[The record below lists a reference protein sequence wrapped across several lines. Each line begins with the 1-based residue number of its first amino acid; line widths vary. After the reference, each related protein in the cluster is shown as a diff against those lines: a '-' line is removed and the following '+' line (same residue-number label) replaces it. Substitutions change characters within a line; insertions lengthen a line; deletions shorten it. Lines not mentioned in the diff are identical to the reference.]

1 MTKEDF
7 LRELSTNLNITLTE
21 KQISELDFYAKF
33 LLEYNEHTNLTAIK
47 TLEDVYLKH
56 FYDSLTIVK
65 NVDLTQVT
73 TLLDIGTGAGFPGMV
88 LKIVFPNL
96 KVTLL
101 DSNNKKIAFLKELAA
116 KLALNVEIIYDRAE
130 IFVQN
135 RREYY
140 DIVTSRAVADLS
152 ILAELAIP
160 YLKVGGNF
168 IAMKANYQEELH
180 NALNIIKKLNS
191 KVTKITEFT
200 LGNTDMNTS
209 SEIFFLFFNILH
221 YLYLYYLL
229 IENYRSISLHQTSQ
243 DQLYRPKY

>member
-1 MTKEDF
+1 MTKNDF
-7 LRELSTNLNITLTE
+7 LSELARLGIDLTK
-21 KQISELDFYAKF
+21 KQINDLEIYAKF
-33 LLEYNEHTNLTAIK
+33 LLEYNEHTNLTAITK
-47 TLEDVYLKH
+47 PDKVYLKH

-65 NVDLTQVT
+65 NVDLNKVT

-88 LKIVFPNL
+88 LKIVYPNL

-101 DSNNKKIAFLKELAA
+101 DSNNKKVAFLKELAE
-116 KLALNVEIIYDRAE
+116 KLNLDVEIIYNRAE

-168 IAMKANYQEELH
+168 IAMKANYQDELH
-180 NALNIIKKLNS
+180 NAENIIKKLNS

-200 LGNTDMNTS
+200 LPATDMNRGIITINK
-209 SEIFFLFFNILH
+209 EKITNKK
-221 YLYLYYLL
+221 YP
-229 IENYRSISLHQTSQ
+229 RSYNTIKKDAQIKLQKHQ
-243 DQLYRPKY
+243 

>member
-1 MTKEDF
+1 MTKNDF
-7 LRELSTNLNITLTE
+7 LSELARLGIDLTK
-21 KQISELDFYAKF
+21 KQINDLEIYAKF
-33 LLEYNEHTNLTAIK
+33 LLEYNEHTNLTAITK
-47 TLEDVYLKH
+47 PDEVYLKH

-65 NVDLTQVT
+65 NVDLNKVT

-88 LKIVFPNL
+88 LKIVYPNL

-101 DSNNKKIAFLKELAA
+101 DSNNKKVAFLKELAE
-116 KLALNVEIIYDRAE
+116 KLNLDVEIIYNRAE

-168 IAMKANYQEELH
+168 IAMKANYQDELH
-180 NALNIIKKLNS
+180 NAENIIKKLNS
-191 KVTKITEFT
+191 KVTKITEFI
-200 LGNTDMNTS
+200 LPATDMNRGIITINK
-209 SEIFFLFFNILH
+209 EKITNKK
-221 YLYLYYLL
+221 YP
-229 IENYRSISLHQTSQ
+229 RSYNTIKKDAQIKLQKHQ
-243 DQLYRPKY
+243 

>member
-1 MTKEDF
+1 MTKEEF
-7 LRELSTNLNITLTE
+7 LSELSTSLNITLTE

-65 NVDLTQVT
+65 NVDLTKVT
-73 TLLDIGTGAGFPGMV
+73 TLLDIGTGAGFPAMV

-116 KLALNVEIIYDRAE
+116 KLALDVEIIYDRAE
-130 IFVQN
+130 VFVQN

-200 LGNTDMNTS
+200 LGNTDMNRGIITINK
-209 SEIFFLFFNILH
+209 EKITDKKNPRNYNIIKKEAQIKLQK
-221 YLYLYYLL
+221 
-229 IENYRSISLHQTSQ
+229 RQ
-243 DQLYRPKY
+243 

>member
-47 TLEDVYLKH
+47 TLEDV
-56 FYDSLTIVK
+56 
-65 NVDLTQVT
+65 DLTKVT

-200 LGNTDMNTS
+200 LGNTDMNRGIITINK
-209 SEIFFLFFNILH
+209 EKMTNKKYPRNYNIIKKEAQIKLQK
-221 YLYLYYLL
+221 
-229 IENYRSISLHQTSQ
+229 HQ
-243 DQLYRPKY
+243 

>member
-1 MTKEDF
+1 MTREDF

-65 NVDLTQVT
+65 NVDLTKVT

-88 LKIVFPNL
+88 LK
-96 KVTLL
+96 
-101 DSNNKKIAFLKELAA
+101 
-116 KLALNVEIIYDRAE
+116 VEIIYDRAE

-160 YLKVGGNF
+160 YLKVVGNF

-200 LGNTDMNTS
+200 LGNTDMNRGIITINK
-209 SEIFFLFFNILH
+209 EKMTNKKYPRNYNIIKKEAQIKLQK
-221 YLYLYYLL
+221 
-229 IENYRSISLHQTSQ
+229 HQ
-243 DQLYRPKY
+243 

>member
-1 MTKEDF
+1 MTKNDF
-7 LRELSTNLNITLTE
+7 LSELARLGIDLTK
-21 KQISELDFYAKF
+21 KQINDLEIYAKF
-33 LLEYNEHTNLTAIK
+33 LLEYNEHTNLTAITK
-47 TLEDVYLKH
+47 PDEVYLKH

-65 NVDLTQVT
+65 NVDLNKVT

-88 LKIVFPNL
+88 LKIVYPNL

-101 DSNNKKIAFLKELAA
+101 DSNNKKVAFLKELAE
-116 KLALNVEIIYDRAE
+116 KLNLDVEIIYNRAE

-168 IAMKANYQEELH
+168 IAMKANYQDELH
-180 NALNIIKKLNS
+180 NAENIIKKLNS
-191 KVTKITEFT
+191 KVTKITEFI
-200 LGNTDMNTS
+200 LPATDMNRGIITINK
-209 SEIFFLFFNILH
+209 EKITNKK
-221 YLYLYYLL
+221 YP
-229 IENYRSISLHQTSQ
+229 RSYNTIKKDAQIKLQKQ
-243 DQLYRPKY
+243 Q

>member
-1 MTKEDF
+1 MTKEEF
-7 LRELSTNLNITLTE
+7 LSELSTNLNITLTK

-65 NVDLTQVT
+65 NVDLTKVT
-73 TLLDIGTGAGFPGMV
+73 TLLDIGTGAGFPAMV

-116 KLALNVEIIYDRAE
+116 KLALDVEIIYDRAE

-200 LGNTDMNTS
+200 LGNTDMNRGIITIS
-209 SEIFFLFFNILH
+209 KEKITDKKYPRNYNIIKKEAQIKLQK
-221 YLYLYYLL
+221 
-229 IENYRSISLHQTSQ
+229 RQ
-243 DQLYRPKY
+243 

>member
-1 MTKEDF
+1 MTKEEF
-7 LRELSTNLNITLTE
+7 LSELSTSLNITITE

-65 NVDLTQVT
+65 NVDLTKVT
-73 TLLDIGTGAGFPGMV
+73 TLLDIGTGAGFPAMV

-200 LGNTDMNTS
+200 LGNTDMNRGIITIS
-209 SEIFFLFFNILH
+209 KEKITDKKYPRNYNIIKKEAQIKLQK
-221 YLYLYYLL
+221 
-229 IENYRSISLHQTSQ
+229 RQ
-243 DQLYRPKY
+243 

>member
-65 NVDLTQVT
+65 NVDLTKVT

-101 DSNNKKIAFLKELAA
+101 DSNNKKIAFLQELAA

-168 IAMKANYQEELH
+168 VAMKANYQEELH

-191 KVTKITEFT
+191 KVTKINEFN
-200 LGNTDMNTS
+200 LGNNDMNSVIITIKK
-209 SEIFFLFFNILH
+209 E
-221 YLYLYYLL
+221 
-229 IENYRSISLHQTSQ
+229 
-243 DQLYRPKY
+243 KMKKKK